1 MIKLFLLTG
10 LRLNEMIN
18 LKGNDINLMTGQLKV
33 VEGKG
38 SKDRILWIGEGML
51 DDLRRW
57 REKQV
62 NKLNVCDYVFTN
74 RTKVQLVD
82 RDVREMISNYSNK
95 AGINKKVS
103 PHTLRHSYATDLLRH
118 TKNIRLGQKALWDM
132 RI

>member
-1 MIKLFLLTG
+1 
-10 LRLNEMIN
+10 MIN
-18 LKGNDINLMTGQLKV
+18 LKGNDIDMMTGQLKV

-38 SKDRILWIGEGML
+38 SKDRILWIGEEML

-118 TKNIRLGQKALWDM
+118 TKNIRLVQKALWDM